1 MTYTTNIDLRSLCG
15 PPSGRAAR
23 KEIHQIDDICRRYI
37 ALSPFVVMSTCDRA
51 FNLDASPRGGAPGFV
66 RVTDSGDLLLPDSP
80 GNNRLDSIQNIAETG
95 RIGLLFMVPGVKE
108 ILRVNGQA
116 RLSVDP
122 EHLQA
127 CTDDRRV
134 PKLVVHIGVE
144 SAYMHCAK
152 ALMRSQLWDASS
164 HVLRELLPTMSEMIQ
179 AHSGM
184 NLAPES
190 QADIERRY
198 QPDL

>member
-1 MTYTTNIDLRSLCG
+1 MTHTTDIDLRSLYG
-15 PPSGRAAR
+15 PATERAAR
-23 KEIHQIDDICRRYI
+23 KEIHHIDEICRRYI
-37 ALSPFVVMSTCDRA
+37 ALSPYVVMSTCDRA

-80 GNNRLDSIQNIAETG
+80 GNNRLDSLQNIAETG

-122 EHLQA
+122 EHLQV
-127 CTDDRRV
+127 CTDERRM
-134 PKLVVHIGVE
+134 PKLVVHIRVE

-152 ALMRSQLWDASS
+152 ALMRSNLWSDEARVDRS
-164 HVLRELLPTMSEMIQ
+164 VLPTLGEMIRDQTRMDTGSETQ
-179 AHSGM
+179 AEM
-184 NLAPES
+184 VA
-190 QADIERRY
+190 RY
-198 QPDL
+198 KGEL

>member
-1 MTYTTNIDLRSLCG
+1 MTHTTDLDLRSLYG
-15 PPSGRAAR
+15 PPSLRAAH

-37 ALSPFVVMSTCDRA
+37 ELSPFVVMSTCDKA

-66 RVTDSGDLLLPDSP
+66 RVTAAGDLLLPDSP
-80 GNNRLDSIQNIAETG
+80 GNNRLDSLQNIAETG

-127 CTDDRRV
+127 CTDERGV
-134 PKLVVHIGVE
+134 PKLVVHIRGE

-152 ALMRSQLWDASS
+152 ALMRSQLWDASR
-164 HVLRELLPTMSEMIQ
+164 HVPREALPTMSEMIN
-179 AHSGM
+179 AHSG
-184 NLAPES
+184 LDLVPES
-190 QADIERRY
+190 QADMERRY
-198 QPDL
+198 QSDL